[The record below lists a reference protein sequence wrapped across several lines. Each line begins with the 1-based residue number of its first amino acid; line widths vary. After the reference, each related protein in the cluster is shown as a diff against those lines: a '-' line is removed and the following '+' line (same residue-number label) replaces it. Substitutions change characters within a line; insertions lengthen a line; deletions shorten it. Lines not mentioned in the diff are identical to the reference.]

1 MKSPP
6 SRGRLTVLAL
16 FVLGATMP
24 AVVNIA
30 SAGAATP
37 TPATSR
43 VTFGIAPASATGADG
58 RAHFTFGATPGAV
71 LFDHVSLLNY
81 ASVPLT
87 LQVYA
92 RDAQEATGGGFGL
105 LPAAA
110 TSLGVGAWISGPPG
124 DAAVQV
130 PPRTA
135 KGQPGQTVVPFTMR
149 VPADATPGDHVG
161 GIIATLQTV
170 GKNASGQQIILD
182 QRVAARVF
190 VRVSGQISPQVT
202 LSSLGAA
209 YGGTANPFGRGTV
222 EVHYVVTNAG
232 NVDVGLSS
240 QSVSVSGLVADTHQA
255 RVAAVP
261 LLLPGS
267 SVSESVIV
275 PAMWPQFRLHATVT
289 VKPFLLNGTST
300 QPLSPVTGTTSRW
313 AIPWTPLLLIAM
325 IVGIAWYIRRR
336 RKAQRVAPSR
346 PSSKKV
352 PVAA

>member
-6 SRGRLTVLAL
+6 SRGRLTVLVL

-149 VPADATPGDHVG
+149 VPGRAPHRATTW
-161 GIIATLQTV
+161 AE
-170 GKNASGQQIILD
+170 S
-182 QRVAARVF
+182 
-190 VRVSGQISPQVT
+190 SPPCRPWGRMPRDSR
-202 LSSLGAA
+202 SSWI
-209 YGGTANPFGRGTV
+209 
-222 EVHYVVTNAG
+222 
-232 NVDVGLSS
+232 
-240 QSVSVSGLVADTHQA
+240 SGLRPGCSFGSPA
-255 RVAAVP
+255 R
-261 LLLPGS
+261 
-267 SVSESVIV
+267 
-275 PAMWPQFRLHATVT
+275 FRLRSRCRRSAMPTAEQRT
-289 VKPFLLNGTST
+289 RSDGARSRCTTSLPTPATST
-300 QPLSPVTGTTSRW
+300 SD
-313 AIPWTPLLLIAM
+313 
-325 IVGIAWYIRRR
+325 
-336 RKAQRVAPSR
+336 
-346 PSSKKV
+346 
-352 PVAA
+352 